1 MKQQISGQ
9 NQYYRV
15 LTIAGSDSGGGAGIQ
30 ADLKTFAALG
40 CYGMSAIT
48 AITAQNTVGVQEIQ
62 VIQAKLIRAQIDA
75 VVHDVGIDAV
85 KIGMLANQDIINVV
99 TDFIR
104 GVDIP
109 VIFDPVMVA
118 SCGDT
123 LTAATHIDL
132 FKELMAYC
140 TLVTPN
146 LYEACLFT
154 GNEIKSQAD
163 MLDAAKT
170 MVDEQGAKAVLIK
183 GGHLPD
189 NILAD
194 LLYHNELKVW
204 FKHEKI
210 ITKNTHGTGCTLSSA
225 IAANMAKGQ
234 ELGIAVAVAIDF
246 LQGAITKGQK
256 YSLGKGHGPVHHFYQ
271 QEYHD

>member
-15 LTIAGSDSGGGAGIQ
+15 LTIAGSDSSGGAGIQ
-30 ADLKTFAALG
+30 ADLKTFAALD

-62 VIQAKLIRAQIDA
+62 VIQAQLIRAQIDA
-75 VVHDVGIDAV
+75 VVNDVGIDAV

-104 GVDIP
+104 GIDIP

-154 GNEIKSQAD
+154 GSEIKSQAD
-163 MLDAAKT
+163 MLGAAKT

-194 LLYHNELKVW
+194 LLYHNELKMW

-271 QEYHD
+271 HEYQD